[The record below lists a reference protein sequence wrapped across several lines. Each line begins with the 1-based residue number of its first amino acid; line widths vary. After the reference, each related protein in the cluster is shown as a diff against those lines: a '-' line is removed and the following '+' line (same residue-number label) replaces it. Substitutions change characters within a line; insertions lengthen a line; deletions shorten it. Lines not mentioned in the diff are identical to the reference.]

1 MVAIVLLEEWSQ
13 LICVEL
19 KVVRVAEVIGGSLH
33 QINFELCR
41 INATSSQELKVQ
53 SVIPRSQGTRGKSAY
68 FGENAGHFF
77 VTL

>member
-41 INATSSQELKVQ
+41 INANSQELKVQ
-53 SVIPRSQGTRGKSAY
+53 SVIPRSQGTRDKSAY
-68 FGENAGHFF
+68 LGENAGHFF